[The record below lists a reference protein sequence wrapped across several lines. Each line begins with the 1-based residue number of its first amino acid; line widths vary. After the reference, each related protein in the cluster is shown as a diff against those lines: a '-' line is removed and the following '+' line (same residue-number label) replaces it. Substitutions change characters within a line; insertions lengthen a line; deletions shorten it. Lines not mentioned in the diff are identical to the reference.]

1 MKTSF
6 TQTKHQLIHLLGED
20 ELPRQDKIHG
30 LRARTIN
37 QQQAVIDILVKLS
50 DQYER
55 QEDLQNVG
63 LVSEEI
69 ETINK
74 EFEDV
79 MEQANGYILDS
90 KGDTLSTASHQSSKR
105 SQLSRKES
113 LSQEHVRRI
122 TKEVKQKQ
130 IKLMNAQ
137 IEQENKYKSERY
149 KTGTRVCR
157 SKKNIRGGK

>member
-1 MKTSF
+1 M
-6 TQTKHQLIHLLGED
+6 LGED
-20 ELPRQDKIHG
+20 EQPRRDEIHG
-30 LRARTIN
+30 LRAKIID

-55 QEDLQNVG
+55 QEDLQNEG

-79 MEQANGYILDS
+79 MKQTNGYIPDS
-90 KGDTLSTASHQSSKR
+90 KEDTLSTASHQSSKTG
-105 SQLSRKES
+105 QLSRKES
-113 LSQEHVRRI
+113 LAQEHVRRI
-122 TKEVKQKQ
+122 TREVKQKQ

-137 IEQENKYKSERY
+137 IEQEDKYKSEKY

-157 SKKNIRGGK
+157 SKKNIRRGK